1 VEDPS
6 GVGAVAVVTRSTRGG
21 GGGSMGAPLLLLLLA
36 AAICAR
42 TRSPW
47 MRNRFAAALI
57 VLAMLPV
64 HAQAAEDAW
73 WHSLYATGTVSYADT
88 HVSEGE
94 MERAFQAQGIDST
107 VQSVD
112 GTRSAW
118 AAALGYQLSDHWSIE
133 AGYLDLGK
141 VEVIFDALATAQEL
155 AQVHPSSGHG
165 ATLAGV
171 YRIPMGEHFSSHVR
185 LGVFDWDSSYK
196 TRTDGEVTDTY
207 RDSGTDVLWGVG
219 ASYALPRAWEISL
232 ELQRIELPHE
242 RTQMIGVQ
250 VRWGGR

>member
-1 VEDPS
+1 
-6 GVGAVAVVTRSTRGG
+6 
-21 GGGSMGAPLLLLLLA
+21 MGAPWLLLLLA
-36 AAICAR
+36 VAIYTRRNAFAR
-42 TRSPW
+42 RSWPI
-47 MRNRFAAALI
+47 AAALVAFV
-57 VLAMLPV
+57 VLPDQA
-64 HAQAAEDAW
+64 HANETAW
-73 WHSLYATGTVSYADT
+73 WHALYATGTVSYADT
-88 HVSEGE
+88 HVSTGE
-94 MERAFQAQGIDST
+94 MERAFQAQGIEST

-112 GTRSAW
+112 GSRSAW
-118 AAALGYQLSDHWSIE
+118 SVALGYQLSHHWSVE

-141 VEVIFDALATAQEL
+141 VEVTFDALATAQAL

-196 TRTDGEVTDTY
+196 TRTDGDVTDRF
-207 RDSGTDVLWGVG
+207 RDSGTDVLWGIG
-219 ASYALPRAWEISL
+219 ASYALSGAWEISL

-242 RTQMIGVQ
+242 PTHMIGVQ